1 MQKVSATGND
11 SDSSIEQRYRI
22 LLAVLDTFSNPS
34 FVMDREGT
42 IIEANKAFS
51 ALFAKEVPEII
62 STNAFALILPAEGEL
77 RKAKADE
84 ALRTGNVSVLE
95 NERDGRFS
103 RISFSPI
110 ADKEGKATHL
120 FITIEDITETKM
132 VAKEAIHQKL
142 FSTAVIESIPGGFYM
157 LDSEG
162 RLVVWNAYERD
173 VIIGKPES
181 EMPNTFAIESI
192 HPDDRPL
199 ILEKME
205 TILRHGAE
213 DTVEARVFLHG
224 GPDFVWH
231 QLAGK
236 RIIINGLPYLI
247 GTATDIT
254 AHKVAEIATLK
265 SIRDQFREL
274 FEGHSSVMVVVD
286 NNGDITDANHAAA
299 AFYGWP
305 VEELRAMN
313 ISQIT
318 MNTHEVVMAE
328 RKQVMNLQHNRF
340 SALHRRAD
348 GSTRDVEILVLHK
361 SADRQGIFYCI
372 INDVTERKLQKEA
385 LMKSEKRFRSLFEN
399 HSAVMLLLDPDT
411 GNIIDA
417 NHSAATFYGWST
429 ETLRKMCIQQITN
442 VTPDEVKKNLAKA
455 KTSKQNE
462 FLFRHKRA
470 DGLVRDVEVFSNNIE
485 IDGKEILYAII
496 HDITDRKLAAEESD
510 RLKAAFLANISH
522 EIRTPMNGILGFSE
536 LLKEPDLSGEEKC
549 EYIDL
554 IHQSGQRMLNLIN
567 DLMDISKID
576 AREAQ
581 PQITQTSVNGIL
593 REVEAFFKLE
603 ACKKGLRL
611 RCTTPLSDDESIIET
626 DSVKLNQ
633 IVINL
638 IQNALKFTTKG
649 SIDFGYARKKN
660 TLEFYVIDSGK
671 GIPSDKKEKIFE
683 RFQQADNSLTR
694 AHEGVGL
701 GLSISKA
708 YVELL
713 GGTIR
718 VESVEGAGS
727 TFSFTLPYNPIHLSS
742 LSNEH

>member
-286 NNGDITDANHAAA
+286 NNGDITDANHAAL
-299 AFYGWP
+299 FP
-305 VEELRAMN
+305 E
-313 ISQIT
+313 QI
-318 MNTHEVVMAE
+318 M
-328 RKQVMNLQHNRF
+328 
-340 SALHRRAD
+340 
-348 GSTRDVEILVLHK
+348 
-361 SADRQGIFYCI
+361 
-372 INDVTERKLQKEA
+372 
-385 LMKSEKRFRSLFEN
+385 
-399 HSAVMLLLDPDT
+399 
-411 GNIIDA
+411 
-417 NHSAATFYGWST
+417 
-429 ETLRKMCIQQITN
+429 
-442 VTPDEVKKNLAKA
+442 
-455 KTSKQNE
+455 
-462 FLFRHKRA
+462 
-470 DGLVRDVEVFSNNIE
+470 
-485 IDGKEILYAII
+485 
-496 HDITDRKLAAEESD
+496 
-510 RLKAAFLANISH
+510 
-522 EIRTPMNGILGFSE
+522 
-536 LLKEPDLSGEEKC
+536 
-549 EYIDL
+549 
-554 IHQSGQRMLNLIN
+554 
-567 DLMDISKID
+567 
-576 AREAQ
+576 
-581 PQITQTSVNGIL
+581 
-593 REVEAFFKLE
+593 
-603 ACKKGLRL
+603 
-611 RCTTPLSDDESIIET
+611 
-626 DSVKLNQ
+626 
-633 IVINL
+633 
-638 IQNALKFTTKG
+638 
-649 SIDFGYARKKN
+649 
-660 TLEFYVIDSGK
+660 
-671 GIPSDKKEKIFE
+671 
-683 RFQQADNSLTR
+683 TR
-694 AHEGVGL
+694 ACL
-701 GLSISKA
+701 APQS
-708 YVELL
+708 
-713 GGTIR
+713 
-718 VESVEGAGS
+718 
-727 TFSFTLPYNPIHLSS
+727 
-742 LSNEH
+742 